1 MPKAP
6 GGDARQMRRHNPLSE
21 DYAPSN
27 PHKQK
32 APKRKGRSTAG
43 DEDNE
48 QQAYIDSKASRKIIS
63 LGQDLTAEEEAEQE
77 ARRPQN
83 GTKSAFEF
91 ARSLRDEEDSDEEAG
106 IPADDEA
113 WGDEEDEEVEEVEV
127 DPEDLAMFNKFNP
140 EFDPSTLLA
149 PESNEEQGDST
160 NLADLILEKIA
171 QHEASQA
178 QGHVIRGGGAPED
191 AIELPAKVVEVYTQ
205 IGMILSRFRSGKL
218 PKPFKILP
226 TLPQWDTLLSITRP
240 DSWTANATYEA
251 TRLFTSSRP
260 AVAQAFIHDI
270 LLDRVRDDIRE
281 TKKLNVHL
289 YKALKKALYKP
300 ACFFKGLLFPLLAS
314 GTCTLREAHIISSVL
329 VRVSIPVLHSAAAI
343 HRLCEI
349 AAEQMT
355 DNLEAG
361 GATNIFIRVLLEK
374 KYALP
379 YKVVDA
385 VVFHFLRFRAVDAD
399 AMTDAPATIKGGEKL
414 PVLWH
419 HLLHHAAVLLQADG
433 VDGDE
438 AGGVLGTE
446 VADDVHGGLVHVV
459 ELLGVGPAAEDA
471 EGALVDAAADGTV
484 DAVLRSGNALEEELA
499 LGGEVETVSWSWVE
513 GEECEETYLGV
524 VEGQELITES
534 ANLTVHGETLE
545 IDVSGAQAGKT
556 GGLVAATRLET
567 DEAVLDNVDTA
578 NTVLA
583 GNGVDSKEELG
594 GIGDSLAAGELSLDG
609 QTLLEVKD
617 KVLGLLGSL
626 GGVDG
631 QLPHVLGGSDVGV
644 LEDTGLVTAVGQVL
658 VHAPG
663 LALCAG
669 DGDAGLLGVVEE
681 ILATLEAVVEDGV
694 APWGN
699 DLDGG
704 LQGVEGQLEADLV
717 VALTGAAVRDGETAL
732 LLGDGN
738 LGAGNDGTGE
748 RNVLVDGIA
757 LDSGPAKLLD
767 ELLAEILN
775 VALLGTNLEGLLAG
789 SIKVLLLANIGH
801 EADDA
806 VALVQQVLEDT

>member
-91 ARSLRDEEDSDEEAG
+91 ERSLRDEEDSDEEAG

-149 PESNEEQGDST
+149 PESNEEQEDST

-414 PVLWH
+414 P
-419 HLLHHAAVLLQADG
+419 ADG

-499 LGGEVETVSWSWVE
+499 LGGEVETVVQDLWSWSWVE

-717 VALTGAAVRDGETAL
+717 VALTGAAVRDSETAL
-732 LLGDGN
+732 LLGDGD

-757 LDSGPAKLLD
+757 LDSGPAELLD

>member
-32 APKRKGRSTAG
+32 APKRKGRSNAG
-43 DEDNE
+43 DDDNE
-48 QQAYIDSKASRKIIS
+48 QQAYIDSKASRKIIA
-63 LGQDLTAEEEAEQE
+63 LGQDLAAEEDAELE

-91 ARSLRDEEDSDEEAG
+91 ERSLRDEEDSDEEAG
-106 IPADDEA
+106 VPDDEA
-113 WGDEEDEEVEEVEV
+113 WGEEEDEEVEEVEV

-149 PESNEEQGDST
+149 PESAGEGEST

-178 QGHVIRGGGAPED
+178 QGQIIRGGGAPED

-205 IGMILSRFRSGKL
+205 IGLILSRFRSGKL

-240 DSWTANATYEA
+240 DSWTPNATYEA

-289 YKALKKALYKP
+289 YKALKKSLYKP

-385 VVFHFLRFRAVDAD
+385 LVFHFLRFRAVDQD
-399 AMTDAPATIKGGEKL
+399 AMTDAPMTI
-414 PVLWH
+414 
-419 HLLHHAAVLLQADG
+419 
-433 VDGDE
+433 
-438 AGGVLGTE
+438 
-446 VADDVHGGLVHVV
+446 
-459 ELLGVGPAAEDA
+459 
-471 EGALVDAAADGTV
+471 
-484 DAVLRSGNALEEELA
+484 
-499 LGGEVETVSWSWVE
+499 
-513 GEECEETYLGV
+513 
-524 VEGQELITES
+524 
-534 ANLTVHGETLE
+534 
-545 IDVSGAQAGKT
+545 
-556 GGLVAATRLET
+556 
-567 DEAVLDNVDTA
+567 
-578 NTVLA
+578 
-583 GNGVDSKEELG
+583 
-594 GIGDSLAAGELSLDG
+594 
-609 QTLLEVKD
+609 
-617 KVLGLLGSL
+617 
-626 GGVDG
+626 
-631 QLPHVLGGSDVGV
+631 
-644 LEDTGLVTAVGQVL
+644 
-658 VHAPG
+658 
-663 LALCAG
+663 
-669 DGDAGLLGVVEE
+669 
-681 ILATLEAVVEDGV
+681 
-694 APWGN
+694 
-699 DLDGG
+699 
-704 LQGVEGQLEADLV
+704 
-717 VALTGAAVRDGETAL
+717 
-732 LLGDGN
+732 
-738 LGAGNDGTGE
+738 
-748 RNVLVDGIA
+748 
-757 LDSGPAKLLD
+757 
-767 ELLAEILN
+767 
-775 VALLGTNLEGLLAG
+775 
-789 SIKVLLLANIGH
+789 
-801 EADDA
+801 
-806 VALVQQVLEDT
+806 

>member
-1 MPKAP
+1 M
-6 GGDARQMRRHNPLSE
+6 RQ

-91 ARSLRDEEDSDEEAG
+91 ERSLRDEEDSDEEAG

-414 PVLWH
+414 P
-419 HLLHHAAVLLQADG
+419 ADG

-446 VADDVHGGLVHVV
+446 VTDDVHGGLVHVV

-471 EGALVDAAADGTV
+471 EGALVDTAADGTV
-484 DAVLRSGNALEEELA
+484 DAVLRGGNALEEELA
-499 LGGEVETVSWSWVE
+499 LGGEVETVSWSWIE
-513 GEECEETYLGV
+513 GEECEEAYLGV

-738 LGAGNDGTGE
+738 LGAGNDGTGK

-757 LDSGPAKLLD
+757 LDSGPAELLD

>member
-1 MPKAP
+1 M
-6 GGDARQMRRHNPLSE
+6 RQ

-91 ARSLRDEEDSDEEAG
+91 ERSLRDEEDSDEEAG

-414 PVLWH
+414 P
-419 HLLHHAAVLLQADG
+419 ADG

-499 LGGEVETVSWSWVE
+499 LGGEVETVSWSWIE
-513 GEECEETYLGV
+513 GEECEEAYLGV

-545 IDVSGAQAGKT
+545 IDVSGAKAGKT

-644 LEDTGLVTAVGQVL
+644 LEDTGLVTAVGQIL

-757 LDSGPAKLLD
+757 LDSGPAELLD